1 MPAVSMEWESRLGR
15 RLRIRDVYIL
25 ATVVKC
31 GSMAKAARQLAMS
44 QPSISEAIANLEHI
58 LRVRLLDRGPQ
69 GVQSTI
75 YADALLKRGA
85 VVFDELRQGVRDIEH
100 LADPTAGQVR
110 IGCAE
115 SFMAGLLPAVI
126 ERLSRRYPKIV
137 VHAEYAQSAT
147 TEFHELRERNFD
159 LVIGRISEPFA
170 DDDFSF
176 EPLYEEEYL
185 VAAGSNNKWARRR
198 KVALAELVDE
208 PWVLMPPNII
218 ISSLVEAAFRRHGL
232 KVPQERV
239 ASLSMHLRT
248 HLLAAGNFL
257 TVMPNSMFR
266 FNAERWSL
274 KALPIDLGIQ
284 SRRVGII
291 TLAHR
296 TLSPVVELFIEH
308 ARAVAK
314 SIQSSTRL
322 TKGPAVG

>member
-1 MPAVSMEWESRLGR
+1 
-15 RLRIRDVYIL
+15 
-25 ATVVKC
+25 
-31 GSMAKAARQLAMS
+31 
-44 QPSISEAIANLEHI
+44 
-58 LRVRLLDRGPQ
+58 
-69 GVQSTI
+69 
-75 YADALLKRGA
+75 
-85 VVFDELRQGVRDIEH
+85 
-100 LADPTAGQVR
+100 
-110 IGCAE
+110 
-115 SFMAGLLPAVI
+115 MAGLLPAVI

-232 KVPQERV
+232 KVPQKRV

-248 HLLAAGNFL
+248 HLAIQPTAGPL
-257 TVMPNSMFR
+257 V
-266 FNAERWSL
+266 
-274 KALPIDLGIQ
+274 G
-284 SRRVGII
+284 RVDD
-291 TLAHR
+291 
-296 TLSPVVELFIEH
+296 
-308 ARAVAK
+308 
-314 SIQSSTRL
+314 
-322 TKGPAVG
+322 